1 MTATPD
7 TFVVD
12 MLRELHDAGVSRGRI
27 ARLLGV
33 STSAVSRWSSGD
45 RQPSGY
51 ATFRL
56 ARLHRHLLGEAA

>member
-1 MTATPD
+1 MAD

-12 MLRELHDAGVSRGRI
+12 MLHDLKEAGISQGRI

-33 STSAVSRWSSGD
+33 SISAVSRWASGE

-56 ARLHRHLLGEAA
+56 ARLHRHLTRDAA

>member
-1 MTATPD
+1 MSGD

-12 MLRELHDAGVSRGRI
+12 MLQELHAAGISRGRI

-33 STSAVSRWSSGD
+33 SRSAVSRWSSGQW
-45 RQPSGY
+45 QPSGY

-56 ARLHRHLLGEAA
+56 ARLHRHLMNGDLT